1 MDRPAVSEH
10 RSGRVASARPGLR
23 SHPASSWSLRACRWV
38 RSSRRPMTR
47 WASPMRRTPH
57 PETSPFT
64 SPVGRNAAPMFRS
77 SSARVST
84 IVPAASGARRS
95 RGMGP
100 AAADR
105 GLVAATGGTGADAA
119 ARAAGAAAPT
129 ATAAGALLPGTEGVG
144 DAAAAAATVAA
155 GTTGDGSAG
164 AGDGAAA
171 GGVAG
176 DGEPAAAAPAAPTA
190 AAAAPAG
197 AAVAAATSGV
207 ASGAAAAVGVGSP
220 GPQQPLPRC
229 PHPPPPRPQPVS
241 APPPQARRTR
251 RRSDRRPRPPPS
263 TSDRR
268 RPRRPGNGTAR
279 PWARWSPCPPV
290 DRIAGRLLPVVPR
303 RQVSRAPPRRPYA
316 AVSHGLA
323 LVEHRIARGRGHPDR
338 PGGSLRS

>member
-1 MDRPAVSEH
+1 MHRTAVSEH
-10 RSGRVASARPGLR
+10 RSGLVASARPVR
-23 SHPASSWSLRACRWV
+23 RWRPASSSLLACRSA

-47 WASPMRRTPH
+47 WASPMRRLRT

-64 SPVGRNAAPMFRS
+64 SPVGRKAAPMLRS
-77 SSARVST
+77 SSARVNT

-119 ARAAGAAAPT
+119 ATAAGAAAPT
-129 ATAAGALLPGTEGVG
+129 ATAAGALLPETEGVG
-144 DAAAAAATVAA
+144 DTAAAAATVAA

-176 DGEPAAAAPAAPTA
+176 DGEPAAAAPAAPTV
-190 AAAAPAG
+190 AAAPVQEPQSPRQPRALPPPRPLPR
-197 AAVAAATSGV
+197 VST
-207 ASGAAAAVGVGSP
+207 SP

-229 PHPPPPRPQPVS
+229 PRPPPPRPPPVS
-241 APPPQARRTR
+241 APPQQARRTP

-323 LVEHRIARGRGHPDR
+323 LVEHRIARRRGHPDR

>member
-1 MDRPAVSEH
+1 MFN
-10 RSGRVASARPGLR
+10 
-23 SHPASSWSLRACRWV
+23 SS
-38 RSSRRPMTR
+38 
-47 WASPMRRTPH
+47 
-57 PETSPFT
+57 
-64 SPVGRNAAPMFRS
+64 N
-77 SSARVST
+77 ARVST

-119 ARAAGAAAPT
+119 ARAAGAAA
-129 ATAAGALLPGTEGVG
+129 ADRNGRRR
-144 DAAAAAATVAA
+144 
-155 GTTGDGSAG
+155 
-164 AGDGAAA
+164 
-171 GGVAG
+171 
-176 DGEPAAAAPAAPTA
+176 
-190 AAAAPAG
+190 APAG
-197 AAVAAATSGV
+197 DRGCGRHGRRSGHGRRRDHRRWIGRRRWWCGRGW
-207 ASGAAAAVGVGSP
+207 SGRGRRTGGGRPSRPDRWLQEPQSP
-220 GPQQPLPRC
+220 RQPRALPPARPLPWVSGPQPPLPRC
-229 PHPPPPRPQPVS
+229 PHPPPPRPPPVW
-241 APPPQARRTR
+241 APPQQGRRTR

-323 LVEHRIARGRGHPDR
+323 LVERRIARGRGHPDR